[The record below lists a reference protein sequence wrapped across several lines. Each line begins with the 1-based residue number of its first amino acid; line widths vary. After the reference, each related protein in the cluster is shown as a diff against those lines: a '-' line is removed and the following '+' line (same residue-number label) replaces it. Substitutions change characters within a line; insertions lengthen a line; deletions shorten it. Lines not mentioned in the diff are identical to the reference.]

1 MPKINQLLLR
11 RLQKELNLKQRQVY
25 NLVSQKAIEL
35 MLPRHQAAIAV
46 AAENGIN
53 ITKYVS
59 HEDLVAIR
67 QARGS
72 SSPKTQPETPSPS
85 SKSSLKKPRLDS
97 GFPDPFVD
105 ANVVSSAHRN
115 AELYPIVY
123 IFENS
128 VRNVVSIVMQS
139 TFGEDWWEQKVSD
152 TIKRNVKI
160 RQSEEKQYP
169 WHSQRGVAPIFYTDI
184 SDLRTLINT
193 YNKEFKKVFG
203 KIPRVEMWIEEIEK
217 TRNILAHS
225 NPVAKKDRDRL
236 TVFARDWSE
245 LSKKIFDEVC

>member
-1 MPKINQLLLR
+1 MPKINQHLLR
-11 RLQKELNLKQRQVY
+11 RLEKELHLKRRQVY
-25 NLVSQKAIEL
+25 NLVSEKAIDL

-46 AAENGIN
+46 AAENGVN
-53 ITKYVS
+53 ITKYAS

-72 SSPKTQPETPSPS
+72 SSPHSQLETRSPS
-85 SKSSLKKPRLDS
+85 SRLSVKRPKSDS

-105 ANVVSSAHRN
+105 ASVVSSGHRN

-128 VRNVVSIVMQS
+128 VRNVVSIIMQS
-139 TFGEDWWEQKVSD
+139 AFGEDWWEHKVSESIRRSV
-152 TIKRNVKI
+152 TI

-169 WHSQRGVAPIFYTDI
+169 WHSQRGAAPIFYTDI
-184 SDLRTLINT
+184 SDLRTIINT
-193 YNKEFKKVFG
+193 YNKEFKKFFG

-217 TRNILAHS
+217 TRNILAHN
-225 NPVAKKDRDRL
+225 NPVSKKDRDRL

>member
-1 MPKINQLLLR
+1 MPKINQRLLR
-11 RLQKELNLKQRQVY
+11 RLQEELNLKQRQVY
-25 NLVSQKAIEL
+25 NLVSDKAVEL

-53 ITKYVS
+53 ISKYAT
-59 HEDLVAIR
+59 HDDLVAIR

-72 SSPKTQPETPSPS
+72 SSPTASTETLARS
-85 SKSSLKKPRLDS
+85 SKSSLKRPKLDS

-105 ANVVSSAHRN
+105 ATVISSAHRN
-115 AELYPIVY
+115 SELYPIVY

-128 VRNVVSIVMQS
+128 VRNVVSIVMENA
-139 TFGEDWWEQKVSD
+139 FGDDWWELKVSD
-152 TIKRNVKI
+152 AIKKAVKI

-169 WHSQRGVAPIFYTDI
+169 WHSQRGAHPIYYTDI
-184 SDLRTLINT
+184 SDLRTIINT

-217 TRNILAHS
+217 TRNILAHN

-236 TVFARDWSE
+236 SVFARDWSE